1 MLLQGGGG
9 WGWGGAGGVARW
21 AAAQP
26 SDTGG
31 DTQPYFSWVFTRDL
45 KVASASLRLKAFLD
59 LPGFLHIRPC
69 KAGKQTGETSE
80 YNRRFQS
87 ERLPSGAA
95 ANQHLS
101 TNLSDVFL
109 GGNIIKG
116 FSNKSKYSE
125 RIHEAR
131 RQNATSPPHFFLQ
144 WVRRALWGQGDQGL
158 NDAYSYTKCF

>member
-9 WGWGGAGGVARW
+9 WGKGGGVARW

-101 TNLSDVFL
+101 T
-109 GGNIIKG
+109 IYRT
-116 FSNKSKYSE
+116 FSF
-125 RIHEAR
+125 A
-131 RQNATSPPHFFLQ
+131 ATSSKVLATNPNTAREFTKQGVKTGLLILTSFYSGSGEHFGGK
-144 WVRRALWGQGDQGL
+144 V
-158 NDAYSYTKCF
+158 TKA